1 MLSIILLHLLIT
13 AFTPQLNDVYLPI
26 DVIDRTSVYEI
37 ALTEIGE
44 FGLNRKARPSIPGHL
59 HAGIDIKRPNK
70 NYLDEPIYSIA
81 EGVVISKR
89 EDGPYAQLIIEHNIN
104 GQYFWTVYE
113 HIAGI
118 KVDLH
123 QPVSSSNPIARFFN
137 RGELGRHGW
146 QFDHF
151 HFEILKVR
159 PVQIHSQAT
168 LPERLYKSY
177 TLDCHTEEKLNSLFY
192 NPLSF
197 FAERL

>member
-1 MLSIILLHLLIT
+1 MFSSILSYCLICV
-13 AFTPQLNDVYLPI
+13 FSLQSKDIHLPI
-26 DVIDRTSVYEI
+26 DVADRMSFYEI

-44 FGLNRKARPSIPGHL
+44 FGLSRKARPSIPEHL
-59 HAGIDIKRPNK
+59 HTGIDIKRPSD
-70 NYLDEPIYSIA
+70 NYDDEPIYPIA
-81 EGVVISKR
+81 DGLVISKR
-89 EDGPYAQLIIEHNIN
+89 EDGPYAQLIIEHNIQ

-118 KVDLH
+118 KVGLH
-123 QPVSSSNPIARFFN
+123 QPVSTNEPIARFFN
-137 RGELGRHGW
+137 RMELDTHGW

-159 PVQIHSQAT
+159 HIQIRPQAY
-168 LPERLYKSY
+168 LPERLFKSY
-177 TLDCHTEEKLNSLFY
+177 TLDCFTEEKLNSLFY